1 MSLRITTPGRR
12 ISRPDGADAGPG
24 RTVRRGAEASVTNE
38 SAQERRGPRR
48 TAESGSN
55 EFGTSGFVDRRRRPT
70 PMLSRY
76 TFFGGRR
83 KAFQS
88 PNEAEDAYV
97 DLYNSRQV
105 TLVLVFFALTIFDA
119 IATVYYIDHAHGSE
133 WNPIADWMLQRG
145 RVFFM
150 LAKGVPTGLM
160 LLFVMIHKNFRY
172 GRIALAIGFGFYFLL
187 GVYHVFLQS
196 VSWIVASRMI
206 TGV

>member
-1 MSLRITTPGRR
+1 L
-12 ISRPDGADAGPG
+12 
-24 RTVRRGAEASVTNE
+24 EASDREFDTSE
-38 SAQERRGPRR
+38 PEQSAPDPSLPDRRAARR
-48 TAESGSN
+48 AAVDPLV
-55 EFGTSGFVDRRRRPT
+55 FGAPGFVDRRRRPT

-83 KAFQS
+83 QAFQS
-88 PNEAEDAYV
+88 PHEAEDSYV
-97 DLYNSRQV
+97 DLYNTRQV

-145 RVFFM
+145 RIFFV

-187 GVYHVFLQS
+187 GVYHVFLQA
-196 VSWIVASRMI
+196 VSWIVANRMMA
-206 TGV
+206 GV

>member
-1 MSLRITTPGRR
+1 MARGRARAGRREDSKRSVTENRQSDRGEPPTGPVHGANRPGTPG
-12 ISRPDGADAGPG
+12 
-24 RTVRRGAEASVTNE
+24 
-38 SAQERRGPRR
+38 
-48 TAESGSN
+48 
-55 EFGTSGFVDRRRRPT
+55 FVERRRRPT

-83 KAFQS
+83 ARFPS
-88 PNEAEDAYV
+88 TSEAEDAYV
-97 DLYNSRQV
+97 DRYPPRLV

-133 WNPIADWMLQRG
+133 WNPIADWMLRHG
-145 RVFFM
+145 PLFFV

-187 GVYHVFLQS
+187 GVYHVFLQA
-196 VSWIVASRMI
+196 VAWVMASQ
-206 TGV
+206 TLAGV